1 MRSLPLRYCTES
13 LTRFLLPNI
22 QQLLDR
28 LEEAKRRFGKGD
40 AQIVAATLTSL
51 ARQKFKDAESL
62 LRFHE
67 LLLFV
72 RAYPANPHLLRL
84 AETNLR
90 SFADR
95 VAALQAADED
105 LSALA
110 DPEASGIAGTSVTDT
125 FSYPIVRW
133 LVEHHQRVK
142 LSWDWF
148 EDENRLA
155 QTWPR
160 FMPLLEEDAAVEANV
175 PYREW
180 LALAK
185 GRSTDLDWLVQ
196 RFEALDLDE
205 KEKTERFD
213 AQKLYLEW
221 TPPYR
226 ATRTGMRLPVQ
237 KIFYQRGPLI
247 QRREVS
253 LQQELESPPP
263 ALRKLSAQ
271 QGAAILQMAR
281 ETSTARYRELYGF
294 THGDP
299 GQVFQA
305 DLGRGVDLFVI
316 SLPPGRRLPL
326 RAYHAAMI
334 FKNGIAVGYFEGLS
348 LFERMESG
356 FNFYYSFREG
366 ETAWIYARTLS
377 VFRKLLGVSAFTLD
391 PYQIGHENEEGIESG
406 AFWFYRK
413 LGFRP
418 TQPEIE
424 KLTENEERKIAR
436 RASYRT
442 SARTLRRLAAGP
454 MIWEL
459 NSGSRGDWD
468 QFQVRN
474 IGFNVQRQMAA
485 RFGGDAERMRQ
496 GSFEKLTSWLGLS
509 LKGWNEF
516 EKQALTE
523 LAVPL
528 ALIPNLDRWDRA
540 GQQLLKEILIA
551 KVKGDEARYLK
562 LQQKHKRL
570 RAAMIKLGS

>member
-1 MRSLPLRYCTES
+1 MPTK
-13 LTRFLLPNI
+13 PI

-28 LEEAKRRFGKGD
+28 LDEAKRRFGKGD
-40 AQIVAATLTSL
+40 AQLVTATLTSL
-51 ARQKFKDAESL
+51 ARQKFRDAESL

-67 LLLFV
+67 LLLYV
-72 RAYPANPHLLRL
+72 RAHPANARVLRL
-84 AETNLR
+84 AEANLK

-95 VAALQAADED
+95 VAALRAADQD

-110 DPEASGIAGTSVTDT
+110 DPEASGIAGTAVTDT
-125 FSYPIVRW
+125 FGYPIVRW
-133 LVEHHQRVK
+133 LVQQRQHVN

-185 GRSTDLDWLVQ
+185 GRSSDLDWLVQ

-205 KEKTERFD
+205 KEKMERFD
-213 AQKLYLEW
+213 AQKLYVEW

-226 ATRTGMRLPVQ
+226 ATRTGMRLPVR
-237 KIFYQRGPLI
+237 KIFYQRAPLI

-253 LQQELESPPP
+253 LQQELDSPTP
-263 ALRKLSAQ
+263 ALRTLSAQ
-271 QGAAILQMAR
+271 QGAAILEMAR
-281 ETSTARYRELYGF
+281 ESSTIRYRELYGF
-294 THGDP
+294 THGDAR
-299 GQVFQA
+299 QVA
-305 DLGRGVDLFVI
+305 HAELGRGVDLFVI
-316 SLPPGRRLPL
+316 GLPPGRRLPL

-348 LFERMESG
+348 IFERMESG

-377 VFRKLLGVSAFTLD
+377 VFQKLLGVNAFTLD
-391 PYQIGHENEEGIESG
+391 PYQIGHENEEGIDSG

-424 KLTENEERKIAR
+424 KLTEKEEQKIGR

-459 NSGSRGDWD
+459 NSERRGDWD
-468 QFQVRN
+468 RFQVRN
-474 IGFNVQRQMAA
+474 IGFNVQRQLAK
-485 RFGGDAERMRQ
+485 RYGGDPERMRQ
-496 GSFEKLTSWLGLS
+496 ESLQKLTQAMRLS
-509 LKGWNEF
+509 LKGWDEL
-516 EKQALTE
+516 EQQALLE

-528 ALIPNLDRWDRA
+528 ALIPDFDRWPEA
-540 GQQLLKEILIA
+540 EKKLLVQILRA

-562 LQQKHKRL
+562 LMQKHERL

>member
-1 MRSLPLRYCTES
+1 M
-13 LTRFLLPNI
+13 
-22 QQLLDR
+22 
-28 LEEAKRRFGKGD
+28 
-40 AQIVAATLTSL
+40 
-51 ARQKFKDAESL
+51 
-62 LRFHE
+62 
-67 LLLFV
+67 
-72 RAYPANPHLLRL
+72 RAYPADARVLRL
-84 AETNLR
+84 AEANLR

-95 VAALQAADED
+95 VAALQAANEN

-133 LVEHHQRVK
+133 LVQKQKRVK

-180 LALAK
+180 LALAT
-185 GRSTDLDWLVQ
+185 GRSTELDWLVR
-196 RFEALDLDE
+196 RFEALSWGE

-213 AQKLYLEW
+213 AQKLYVEW

-226 ATRTGMRLPVQ
+226 ATRTGMRLPVR
-237 KIFYQRGPLI
+237 KIFYQREPLI
-247 QRREVS
+247 KRREVS
-253 LQQELESPPP
+253 LRQALESPAP

-271 QGAAILQMAR
+271 QGAAILEMAR
-281 ETSTARYRELYGF
+281 ETSTVRYRELYGF

-299 GQVFQA
+299 RQA
-305 DLGRGVDLFVI
+305 VQAELGRGVDLFVI
-316 SLPPGRRLPL
+316 SLPPGCRLPL

-366 ETAWIYARTLS
+366 ETAWIYARTLN

-413 LGFRP
+413 LNFRP

-436 RASYRT
+436 QASYRT
-442 SARTLRRLAAGP
+442 SARTLRRLASGP
-454 MIWEL
+454 MIWEPD
-459 NSGSRGDWD
+459 SGRRGDWD
-468 QFQVRN
+468 RFQVRN
-474 IGFNVQRQMAA
+474 IGFKVQRQLAA
-485 RFGGDAERMRQ
+485 RFAGDAQRMRQ
-496 GSFEKLTSWLGLS
+496 DSLKQLSRWLGLN
-509 LKGWNEF
+509 LQGWTDQERS
-516 EKQALTE
+516 ALAE
-523 LAVPL
+523 IAVSL
-528 ALIPNLDRWDRA
+528 ALVPELNEWSRDEKD
-540 GQQLLKEILIA
+540 LLVRILRA
-551 KVKGDEARYLK
+551 KVRGGEARYLR
-562 LQQKHKRL
+562 LMQKHDRL
-570 RAAMIKLGS
+570 RAAFIKLGS

>member
-1 MRSLPLRYCTES
+1 MPTI
-13 LTRFLLPNI
+13 PI
-22 QQLLDR
+22 QQLLD
-28 LEEAKRRFGKGD
+28 LLDEAKRRFGKGD

-51 ARQKFKDAESL
+51 ASKKIKDAESL

-72 RAYPANPHLLRL
+72 RAYPANARVLRL
-84 AETNLR
+84 AEANLN

-95 VAALQAADED
+95 VAALQSANED

-133 LVEHHQRVK
+133 LVQNQQHVK

-185 GRSTDLDWLVQ
+185 GRSPELDWLLQ
-196 RFEALDLDE
+196 RFEALNLDE

-213 AQKLYLEW
+213 AQKLYVEW

-226 ATRTGMRLPVQ
+226 ASRTGMRLPVP

-253 LQQELESPPP
+253 LQRELESPPP
-263 ALRKLSAQ
+263 ALRKLSVQ
-271 QGAAILQMAR
+271 QGAAILEMAR
-281 ETSTARYRELYGF
+281 ETSTIRYRELYGF

-299 GQVFQA
+299 RQVVQA
-305 DLGRGVDLFVI
+305 ELGHGVELYVI
-316 SLPPGRRLPL
+316 GLPPGRRLPL

-424 KLTENEERKIAR
+424 KLTENEERKLVR
-436 RASYRT
+436 RNSYRT

-459 NSGSRGDWD
+459 NSGRRGDWD
-468 QFQVRN
+468 RFQVRN

-485 RFGGDAERMRQ
+485 HFASDPQKMRQ
-496 GSFEKLTSWLGLS
+496 GSLEKLTRSLGLS
-509 LKGWNEF
+509 FKGWSEF
-516 EKQALTE
+516 EKRELTE
-523 LAVPL
+523 LAVPIG
-528 ALIPNLDRWDRA
+528 LIPNLDRWDGA
-540 GQQLLKEILIA
+540 AKQLLKEILSA

-562 LQQKHKRL
+562 LMQRHERL
-570 RAAMIKLGS
+570 RSAMIKLGS

>member
-1 MRSLPLRYCTES
+1 MPTK
-13 LTRFLLPNI
+13 PI

-28 LEEAKRRFGKGD
+28 LDEAKRRFGKRD
-40 AQIVAATLTSL
+40 AQLVAATLTAL

-62 LRFHE
+62 LKFHE

-72 RAYPANPHLLRL
+72 RAYPANARVLRL
-84 AETNLR
+84 AEAQLK
-90 SFADR
+90 SFSSR
-95 VAALQAADED
+95 VAALQAANED
-105 LSALA
+105 LSALS

-133 LVEHHQRVK
+133 LVQHERGVN

-175 PYREW
+175 PFREW
-180 LALAK
+180 LKLAK
-185 GRSTDLDWLVQ
+185 GRKSELAWLVE
-196 RFEALDLDE
+196 RFEALDLSE

-213 AQKLYLEW
+213 AQKLYVEW

-226 ATRTGMRLPVQ
+226 VTRTGMRLPVRE
-237 KIFYQRGPLI
+237 IFYQRGPLI

-253 LQQELESPPP
+253 LEQELQAPAP
-263 ALRKLSAQ
+263 ALRKVSAT
-271 QGAAILQMAR
+271 QGAAILEMAR
-281 ETSTARYRELYGF
+281 QTSTVRYRELYGF
-294 THGDP
+294 THGDTR
-299 GQVFQA
+299 QVVQA
-305 DLGRGVDLFVI
+305 HLGRGVELFVI

-334 FKNGIAVGYFEGLS
+334 FKNGIAVGYFEGIS

-366 ETAWIYARTLS
+366 ETAWIYARTLN
-377 VFRKLLGVSAFTLD
+377 VFRKLLGVTAFTLD

-418 TQPEIE
+418 TQRRIE
-424 KLTENEERKIAR
+424 KLTENEEKKIAH

-459 NSGSRGDWD
+459 SSGRRGDWD
-468 QFQVRN
+468 RFQVRN
-474 IGFNVQRQMAA
+474 IGFKVQRQLAA
-485 RFGGDAERMRQ
+485 RFAGDAESMRQ
-496 GSFEKLTSWLGLS
+496 GSLEKLIRGLGLS
-509 LKGWNEF
+509 LKGWKDHELS
-516 EKQALTE
+516 ALTE

-528 ALIPNLDRWDRA
+528 ALIPDLDRWEGAEKR
-540 GQQLLKEILIA
+540 LLVQIVQA
-551 KVKGDEARYLK
+551 KVKGDEGRYLK
-562 LQQKHKRL
+562 LQQKHERL
-570 RAAMIKLGS
+570 RTALIRLGS

>member
-1 MRSLPLRYCTES
+1 MPTKQ
-13 LTRFLLPNI
+13 I

-28 LEEAKRRFGKGD
+28 LDEAKRRFGKGD
-40 AQIVAATLTSL
+40 AQLVAATLMSL
-51 ARQKFKDAESL
+51 ARQKFKDAASL
-62 LRFHE
+62 LKFHE

-72 RAYPANPHLLRL
+72 RAYPANASVLRL
-84 AETNLR
+84 AEAQLK
-90 SFADR
+90 SFSNR
-95 VAALQAADED
+95 VAALEAANAD

-110 DPEASGIAGTSVTDT
+110 DPEATGIDGTSVTDT

-133 LVEHHQRVK
+133 LVQNQKRVK
-142 LSWDWF
+142 FSWDWF

-175 PYREW
+175 PFREW

-185 GRSTDLDWLVQ
+185 GRSTDLDWLVR
-196 RFEALDLDE
+196 RFEALDLSE

-213 AQKLYLEW
+213 AQKLYVEW

-226 ATRTGMRLPVQ
+226 ATRTGMRLPVR
-237 KIFYQRGPLI
+237 KVFYQRGPLI

-253 LQQELESPPP
+253 LQQELEAPPP
-263 ALRKLSAQ
+263 ALRKESANH
-271 QGAAILQMAR
+271 GAAILERAR
-281 ETSTARYRELYGF
+281 ETSTVRYRELYGF

-299 GQVFQA
+299 RQVVQA
-305 DLGRGVDLFVI
+305 DLGRGVELFVI

-377 VFRKLLGVSAFTLD
+377 VFRKLLGVTAFTLD

-418 TQPEIE
+418 TQLAIE
-424 KLTENEERKIAR
+424 KLTKSEEKKIAH
-436 RASYRT
+436 RAGYRT

-459 NSGSRGDWD
+459 STAHRGDWD
-468 QFQVRN
+468 RFQVRN
-474 IGFNVQRQMAA
+474 IGFKVQRQLAA

-496 GSFEKLTSWLGLS
+496 GSLEKLVRSLGLS
-509 LKGWNEF
+509 VKGWNES
-516 EKQALTE
+516 EKQALIE

-528 ALIPNLDRWDRA
+528 GLIPDLNRWRA
-540 GQQLLKEILIA
+540 DEKDLLVRILRA
-551 KVKGDEARYLK
+551 KVRGDETRYLK

-570 RAAMIKLGS
+570 RDAMIKLGS